1 MSYKI
6 YTDKNEN
13 FECDVAVKNAS
24 LKDAFARIIVE
35 SDMGVN
41 LMFRGELKNG
51 KCIVPIKRMKGLLE
65 ENTTGKMHLEV
76 VVEDTYFK
84 PWADEFT
91 VEEHTQVKVQVK
103 EQAQPTKPMIS
114 VSAPK
119 QIIKNP
125 PKKIDRDDRL
135 WEIALVISR
144 FGINKSNLT
153 TSKRNDF
160 KQILREYFKANKIT
174 DSKIQDK
181 LIKEVVSSLK

>member
-1 MSYKI
+1 MYKI
-6 YTDKNEN
+6 YLDKPEN

-24 LKDAFARIIVE
+24 LKNAFARVIVE
-35 SDMGVN
+35 SAEGLN

-65 ENTTGKMHLEV
+65 ENTSGKMHLEV

-84 PWADEFT
+84 PWEDEFT

-103 EQAQPTKPMIS
+103 EQAEPSKPMIS

-119 QIIKNP
+119 QIIKDP
-125 PKKIDRDDRL
+125 PKRIERDDRL
-135 WEIALVISR
+135 FEIALVMSK
-144 FGINKSNLT
+144 FGINKSNIK
-153 TSKRNDF
+153 TSKRADF
-160 KQILREYFKANKIT
+160 KQILREYFTTNQIT
-174 DSKIQDK
+174 DPQVQNK